1 MKAFHPNREFGGV
14 ALEYI
19 VISIFGLLLAVAAIT
34 IVGKAT
40 QEKMANIEQQLGIDL
55 DLDALNPFQ
64 GG

>member
-1 MKAFHPNREFGGV
+1 MKIFHPNPEFGGV

-19 VISIFGLLLAVAAIT
+19 VVSIFGLLLAVGAVA

-55 DLDALNPFQ
+55 GLEALNPFQ
-64 GG
+64 D